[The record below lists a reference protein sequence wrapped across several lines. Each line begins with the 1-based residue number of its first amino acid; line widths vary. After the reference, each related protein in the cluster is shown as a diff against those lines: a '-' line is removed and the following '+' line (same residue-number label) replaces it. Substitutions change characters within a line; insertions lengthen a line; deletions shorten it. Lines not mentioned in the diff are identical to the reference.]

1 MTTGD
6 FNHTKSQQEEERQ
19 LTHLDEHGNIH
30 IVDVTER
37 PETTREAIA
46 RGRIRMAPETVR
58 TVYSPE

>member
-1 MTTGD
+1 MATGD
-6 FNHTKSQQEEERQ
+6 FDHMKSKQEEERQ
-19 LTHLDEHGNIH
+19 LTRLDGHGNIH
-30 IVDVTER
+30 MVDVTER

>member
-6 FNHTKSQQEEERQ
+6 LDHTKFKQEKERL
-19 LTHLDEHGNIH
+19 LTHLDEHGNIQ

-37 PETTREAIA
+37 PEITREAIA